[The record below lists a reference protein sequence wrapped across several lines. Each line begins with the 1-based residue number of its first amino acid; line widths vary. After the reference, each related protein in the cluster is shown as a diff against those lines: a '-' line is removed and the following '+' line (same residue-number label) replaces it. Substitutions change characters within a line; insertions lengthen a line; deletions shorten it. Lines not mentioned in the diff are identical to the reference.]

1 MPGMGNHAGGSST
14 ACSRM
19 MAFLFMLQ
27 FLSDFFEPFAAA
39 FSAPPIATTGRSSSH
54 QQSFSLAY
62 TNLPGEHGDGND
74 GNLTI
79 DESVLQQMRNE
90 LDGVPNADLLTTSE
104 AEKYYHLYQQDDDGV
119 TSLIQE
125 LNETMK
131 ENLPKAIEPSK
142 EKPSKPY
149 KSPIQVYQL
158 VPRVQPIQKAS
169 VFFLSVKPTKAKDA
183 DSKPKLDWKT
193 ANKDH
198 KTTAFQATN
207 YLDSLDTT
215 KSSRPEDGD
224 VSNDDLEDF
233 KQQQAQLRNE
243 KRKLQAQAFYDA
255 NKRTNPNEAIKNR
268 IEKSNKE
275 RAEKER
281 SALERSFAERKK
293 RLDKQLYMDELK
305 RQEQGAERDPQKVKR
320 DDTRTLST
328 REKLLSLSSGRRGIS
343 TFERASF
350 VETTP
355 LLVSQT
361 LVFDYDEMTPFQQRS
376 IEIARWY
383 NEEHLERM
391 KLEASAGEEGGIEAS
406 PFTAV
411 VDSVSA
417 NMVEHADRSPPR
429 RYATLAAIEFIGGGK
444 VQLTGVGRVLLH
456 SYFSSS
462 DAGLSRDEQELNSLL
477 TRIQEIDRKASL
489 DSEQVS
495 EDDGTKTNEEDER
508 DESDREPAVI
518 MAEFEVLLDNS
529 SIVAVKDTS
538 KYSDVSQHRSSAMHA
553 ITRLYQSANRVYRLH
568 EERKKLVA
576 GLRAGE
582 ARLKLG
588 RARKEGECILFDDFD
603 DYDGLGLHSSFSV
616 DELAEVEQCVQY
628 SELDTAEDN
637 FGFSYGF
644 LSTFPDLTNE
654 VMSLLEPF
662 YSPHH
667 REREEFVA
675 EVASFVALRTLEDY
689 ASPTELATA
698 LLTVSAKERLD
709 MSYEIMLRHKDELS
723 ALTRTMSKDLIDCG
737 EECTDLW

>member
-1 MPGMGNHAGGSST
+1 MPGIGNHAGGSST
-14 ACSRM
+14 ACSRRM
-19 MAFLFMLQ
+19 CLFVSP
-27 FLSDFFEPFAAA
+27 FLSGFFPLLAAA
-39 FSAPPIATTGRSSSH
+39 FSTPPIASIGRSSSH
-54 QQSFSLAY
+54 QQQSFSLAY
-62 TNLPGEHGDGND
+62 TNLPGEHGDGNI
-74 GNLTI
+74 TI
-79 DESVLQQMRNE
+79 DESVLQQMRSE
-90 LDGVPNADLLTTSE
+90 LDVASPNADLLTTSE
-104 AEKYYHLYQQDDDGV
+104 AMKYYHLNQQDDDGV
-119 TSLIQE
+119 KIKSLIHE

-131 ENLPKAIEPSK
+131 EDLPKAIQPSK

-183 DSKPKLDWKT
+183 DIKPKLDWKT
-193 ANKDH
+193 ANKGH
-198 KTTAFQATN
+198 KATTFQATN
-207 YLDSLDTT
+207 YLNMLGET
-215 KSSRPEDGD
+215 KSNKPEDGD
-224 VSNDDLEDF
+224 ALNEDL
-233 KQQQAQLRNE
+233 KQQQAELRNE

-255 NKRTNPNEAIKNR
+255 NRRTNPNEAIKNR

-281 SALERSFAERKK
+281 SALERSYAERKE
-293 RLDKQLYMDELK
+293 RIDEQLYMDELK
-305 RQEQGAERDPQKVKR
+305 QQEQGADRDPQKAKG
-320 DDTRTLST
+320 DDVINLST
-328 REKLLSLSSGRRGIS
+328 KEKLLSLSSGRRGIS
-343 TFERASF
+343 IFERPSF

-361 LVFDYDEMTPFQQRS
+361 LVFDYDELTPFQQRS

-411 VDSVSA
+411 IDTISA
-417 NMVEHADRSPPR
+417 KMTTSKKHADRSPPR

-462 DAGLSRDEQELNSLL
+462 DAGLSRDEQELNALL

-489 DSEQVS
+489 DSEDDRVS
-495 EDDGTKTNEEDER
+495 EGKEEER
-508 DESDREPAVI
+508 DESDREPSVI

-529 SIVAVKDTS
+529 SIVAEMTS
-538 KYSDVSQHRSSAMHA
+538 KYSDVSQNRSSTMHA
-553 ITRLYQSANRVYRLH
+553 ITRLYRSANRVYRLH

-588 RARKEGECILFDDFD
+588 RARKEGECILFDDFE
-603 DYDGLGLHSSFSV
+603 YDGLGLHNNFSV
-616 DELAEVEQCVQY
+616 DELAECVQY
-628 SELDTAEDN
+628 SELETTDN

-644 LSTFPDLTNE
+644 LSTFPDLTSE

-675 EVASFVALRTLEDY
+675 EVSSFVALRTLEDY

-698 LLTVSAKERLD
+698 LLTLTAKERLD

-737 EECTDLW
+737 EECKDLW

>member
-1 MPGMGNHAGGSST
+1 MPGMAANYHAAGGGST
-14 ACSRM
+14 ARDSRSM
-19 MAFLFMLQ
+19 MVCL
-27 FLSDFFEPFAAA
+27 FLSPFLTCSESLLAAA
-39 FSAPPIATTGRSSSH
+39 FSAPPIATIGRSSSH

-62 TNLPGEHGDGND
+62 TNRPGEHGDGNI
-74 GNLTI
+74 TI
-79 DESVLQQMRNE
+79 EESVLQQLRNE
-90 LDGVPNADLLTTSE
+90 LDGASSHADLLTTGE
-104 AEKYYHLYQQDDDGV
+104 AMKYYHLNQQDDDGAGV

-131 ENLPKAIEPSK
+131 EVLPKAIEPSK
-142 EKPSKPY
+142 EKPSKRY

-158 VPRVQPIQKAS
+158 VPKVQPIQKAS
-169 VFFLSVKPTKAKDA
+169 VFFLSVKPIKAKDA
-183 DSKPKLDWKT
+183 DSKPTLDWKT

-198 KTTAFQATN
+198 KATTFQATS
-207 YLDSLDTT
+207 YLDSLGET
-215 KSSRPEDGD
+215 KSSRPEDGE
-224 VSNDDLEDF
+224 NEDLEDF

-243 KRKLQAQAFYDA
+243 KQKDMMQAFYNA
-255 NKRTNPNEAIKNR
+255 NRRTYPKEAYEKR

-281 SALERSFAERKK
+281 SALERSYAERKE
-293 RLDKQLYMDELK
+293 RLDAKLIK
-305 RQEQGAERDPQKVKR
+305 PRRDPQESKN
-320 DDTRTLST
+320 DGGMTLST
-328 REKLLSLSSGRRGIS
+328 KEKLLSLSSERRGIS
-343 TFERASF
+343 IFERPSF

-361 LVFDYDEMTPFQQRS
+361 LTFDYDDLTPFQQRS

-391 KLEASAGEEGGIEAS
+391 KLEANAGEEGGIEAS

-411 VDSVSA
+411 IDSTSA
-417 NMVEHADRSPPR
+417 KMAADPTTKNADRSPPR
-429 RYATLAAIEFIGGGK
+429 RYATLAAIKFIGQGK

-462 DAGLSRDEQELNSLL
+462 DAGLSRDEQELNALL
-477 TRIQEIDRKASL
+477 SRIQEIDRKTRL
-489 DSEQVS
+489 DSEDNQVD
-495 EDDGTKTNEEDER
+495 EEIGIEANEEER
-508 DESDREPAVI
+508 DESDREPSVI
-518 MAEFEVLLDNS
+518 MAEFAVLLDNS
-529 SIVAVKDTS
+529 SIVAAQTS
-538 KYSDVSQHRSSAMHA
+538 KHSDVSQNRSSSMHA
-553 ITRLYQSANRVYRLH
+553 ITRLYRSANRVYRLH

-582 ARLKLG
+582 ARLRLG

-603 DYDGLGLHSSFSV
+603 DWNFSV
-616 DELAEVEQCVQY
+616 DELAEAEQEQCVQY
-628 SELDTAEDN
+628 SELEKTDN

-644 LSTFPDLTNE
+644 LSTFPDLTSE

-667 REREEFVA
+667 REREEFEA

-698 LLTVSAKERLD
+698 LLKLTAKERLD
-709 MSYEIMLRHKDELS
+709 LSYEIMSRHKDELI
-723 ALTRTMSKDLIDCG
+723 ALTRTMSKDLMDCG